1 MEDGVRDKSVLR
13 KLLGLCVSTV
23 VVVGRE
29 LVEGLDG
36 GRDRLDVWV
45 RTKASARGRCGKC
58 GVVAPWFD
66 HGGGERRWRHVDVC
80 FATCELVAQA
90 PRVSCPTHGVTVA
103 EVPWARHDSWFTR
116 AFEDL
121 VVFDAI
127 VSSKL
132 AAARRYGVSW
142 RAVDHMCVRVATEAL
157 GRIDLLEGLVAVAI
171 DEVKYKRG
179 QRYLTVVCDHLSGRV
194 VWAAKGRK
202 KHVVHAFF
210 DALGDERAKELE
222 FITCD
227 GAEWIRTVLAERAP
241 GATVCLD
248 TFHLIGWATK
258 ALDEVRR
265 EEWNNLR
272 RNGGAAAAKE
282 FKGLRWMLLRNWE
295 NLDSGQKGVIRDLE
309 RANKRTFRGWQLK
322 EELRD
327 IFTMPFLAA
336 CRALSDWLAMASR
349 SRLTPF
355 VKLARTIRHYRESI
369 EATLEWKLTNGIS
382 ESNNA
387 AIGRIR
393 SAARGFHDPES
404 FITMI
409 MLDRAGIAPQ
419 LPWATAS

>member
-1 MEDGVRDKSVLR
+1 VRVKSVLI
-13 KLLGLCVSTV
+13 KLLGLGITV
-23 VVVGRE
+23 VVTGWNLEEGERAK
-29 LVEGLDG
+29 LV
-36 GRDRLDVWV
+36 VWV
-45 RTKASARGRCGKC
+45 RRKAGVHGRCGRC

-66 HGGGERRWRHVDVC
+66 NGGGQRRWRHVDVGL
-80 FATCELVAQA
+80 ATCELVAA
-90 PRVSCPTHGVTVA
+90 PPRVNCPEHGATVA
-103 EVPWARHDSWFTR
+103 EVPFARHDSWFSR

-127 VSSKL
+127 VSNKL
-132 AAARRYGVSW
+132 AAARRYGISW
-142 RAVDHMCVRVATEAL
+142 RAVDHMCIRVATEAL
-157 GRIDLLEGLVAVAI
+157 GRVDLLEGLVAIAI
-171 DEVKYKRG
+171 DEVKYKKG
-179 QRYLTVVCDHLSGRV
+179 QRYLTVVCDHLTGRV
-194 VWAAKGRK
+194 IWAAKGRQK
-202 KHVVHAFF
+202 ATVGAFF
-210 DALGDERAKELE
+210 DALGTERAEKLQ
-222 FITCD
+222 FVACD
-227 GAEWIRTVLAERAP
+227 GAEWIRSVVTQRAP
-241 GATVCLD
+241 EATICLD

-265 EEWNNLR
+265 QEWNTLR
-272 RNGGAAAAKE
+272 RNGGAGAARE

-295 NLDSGQKGVIRDLE
+295 NLSAQQKGTIRDLE
-309 RANKRTFRGWQLK
+309 RANKRAFRGWQLK

-336 CRALSDWLAMASR
+336 CRALDEWLAYASR
-349 SRLTPF
+349 SKLAPF
-355 VKLARTIRHYRESI
+355 VKLARTIRHYRDSI

-419 LPWATAS
+419 LPWAAAS

>member
-1 MEDGVRDKSVLR
+1 VRDKSVLR

-23 VVVGRE
+23 VVVVGRE
-29 LVEGLDG
+29 LVEGRQG

-45 RTKASARGRCGKC
+45 RTKVGARGRCGRC
-58 GVVAPWFD
+58 GVVSPWFD
-66 HGGGERRWRHVDVC
+66 NGGGERRWRHVDVC
-80 FATCELVAQA
+80 FATCELVAAA
-90 PRVSCPTHGVTVA
+90 PRVSCPEHGVSVA

-157 GRIDLLEGLVAVAI
+157 GRIDLLDGLVAIAI
-171 DEVKYKRG
+171 DEVKYKKG
-179 QRYLTVVCDHLSGRV
+179 QRYLTVVCDHLTGRV
-194 VWAAKGRK
+194 IWAAKGRTK
-202 KHVVHAFF
+202 ATVGQFF
-210 DALGDERAKELE
+210 DAMGDERAKNLQ
-222 FITCD
+222 FVTCD
-227 GAEWIRTVLAERAP
+227 GAEWIRAVVAQRAE
-241 GATVCLD
+241 GALICLD

-265 EEWNNLR
+265 QEWNTLR
-272 RNGGAAAAKE
+272 RNGGAGAAKE

-295 NLDSGQKGVIRDLE
+295 NLSAKQKGTIRDLE
-309 RANKRTFRGWQLK
+309 RANKRSFRGWQLK
-322 EELRD
+322 EELRE
-327 IFTMPFLAA
+327 IMTMPLIAA
-336 CRALSDWLAMASR
+336 KRALDDWLSYASR
-349 SRLTPF
+349 SRLGPF
-355 VKLARTIRHYRESI
+355 VKLARTIRLYRDSI
-369 EATLEWKLTNGIS
+369 EATIEWKLTNGIS

-393 SAARGFHDPES
+393 SAARGFHNPES

>member
-1 MEDGVRDKSVLR
+1 MRDKSVLR
-13 KLLGLCVSTV
+13 NLLGLCVCTV
-23 VVVGRE
+23 VVMGRD
-29 LVEGLDG
+29 LVEGQAG
-36 GRDRLDVWV
+36 GRDRLEVWV
-45 RTKASARGRCGKC
+45 RTKVGARGRCGRC
-58 GVVAPWFD
+58 GVVSPWFD
-66 HGGGERRWRHVDVC
+66 NGGGERRWRHVDVC
-80 FATCELVAQA
+80 FATCELVAAA
-90 PRVSCPTHGVTVA
+90 PRVRCPEHGVTVA

-171 DEVKYKRG
+171 DEVKYKKG
-179 QRYLTVVCDHLSGRV
+179 QRYLTVVCDHMSGRV
-194 VWAAKGRK
+194 IWAAKGRTK
-202 KHVVHAFF
+202 ATVGAFF
-210 DALGDERAKELE
+210 DALGDERAAQLQ
-222 FITCD
+222 FVTCD
-227 GAEWIRTVLAERAP
+227 GAEWIRAVVAQRAE
-241 GATVCLD
+241 GALICLD

-258 ALDEVRR
+258 ALDDVRR
-265 EEWNNLR
+265 AEWNTLR

-282 FKGLRWMLLRNWE
+282 FKGLRWMLMRNWE
-295 NLDSGQKGVIRDLE
+295 NLSPKQKGTIRDLE
-309 RANKRTFRGWQLK
+309 RANKRSFRGWQLK

-327 IFTMPFLAA
+327 IMSMPLIAA
-336 CRALSDWLAMASR
+336 KRALDDWLSYASR
-349 SRLTPF
+349 SRLGPF
-355 VKLARTIRHYRESI
+355 VKLARTIRKYRASI
-369 EATLEWKLTNGIS
+369 EATIEWKLTNGIS

-419 LPWATAS
+419 LPWASTS

>member
-1 MEDGVRDKSVLR
+1 MRDKSVLR

-29 LVEGLDG
+29 LVEGCEG
-36 GRDRLDVWV
+36 GRDRLEVWV
-45 RTKASARGRCGKC
+45 RTKVGVKGRCGKC
-58 GVVAPWFD
+58 EVVSPWFD
-66 HGGGERRWRHVDVC
+66 NGGGERRWRHVDVC
-80 FATCELVAQA
+80 FATCELVAEA
-90 PRVSCPTHGVTVA
+90 PRVRCPEHGVTVA
-103 EVPWARHDSWFTR
+103 LVPWARHDSWFTR

-157 GRIDLLEGLVAVAI
+157 GRVDLLDGLVAIAI
-171 DEVKYKRG
+171 DEVKYKKG
-179 QRYLTVVCDHLSGRV
+179 QRYLTVVCDHMNGRV
-194 VWAAKGRK
+194 IWAAKGRTK
-202 KHVVHAFF
+202 ATVGAFF
-210 DALGDERAKELE
+210 DALGEERATNLQ
-222 FITCD
+222 FVTCD
-227 GAEWIRTVLAERAP
+227 GAEWIRAVVAERAP
-241 GATVCLD
+241 GALICLD

-265 EEWNNLR
+265 EEWNTLR

-282 FKGLRWMLLRNWE
+282 FKGLRWMLMRNWE
-295 NLDSGQKGVIRDLE
+295 NLSPKQKGTIRDLE
-309 RANKRTFRGWQLK
+309 RANKRSFRGWQLK

-327 IFTMPFLAA
+327 IMTMPLIAA
-336 CRALSDWLAMASR
+336 KRALDDWLSYASR
-349 SRLTPF
+349 SRLDPF
-355 VKLARTIRHYRESI
+355 VKLARTIRLYRDSI
-369 EATLEWKLTNGIS
+369 EATIEWKLTNGIS

-419 LPWATAS
+419 LPWAPA